1 VIDNTPRQESG
12 LQYRLAVAVCT
23 SVVIGLVMLLVPL
36 IVGIIGSGA
45 ESLALYAIVFSKWGL
60 ATVVVFAITGFILGG
75 ERMANVFAA
84 VWGTHPVWSELG
96 GWLEEHETAAA
107 VLGFA
112 LVVFVVGFFWY
123 SFR

>member
-1 VIDNTPRQESG
+1 VIDKTPPQETG
-12 LQYRLAVAVCT
+12 LQYRMAVAFCT
-23 SVVIGLVMLLVPL
+23 AVVIGLTMLLVPL
-36 IVGIIGSGA
+36 IVGIVGGGA

-60 ATVVVFAITGFILGG
+60 ATVIVFAITGFILGG

-96 GWLEEHETAAA
+96 SWLEEHETAAA
-107 VLGFA
+107 MLGFS
-112 LVVFVVGFFWY
+112 LVVLVVGFFWY